1 MLRADGR
8 RTRGT
13 AALAATA
20 ATALGLAL
28 LLLAAPSAPIEAQ
41 QGASGQDSAQ
51 ARQAADSLVQAAE
64 VEYRRE
70 TFSYPQRARNPFE
83 PVNAGVQEGPRF
95 QNLVLAGILYSPS
108 VGSVAVLVD
117 RSTGRRFRVREG
129 ERIGQATVLN
139 IRRSD
144 VLFSV
149 SGATQS
155 RQETLQVE
163 KRNEEV
169 QR

>member
-1 MLRADGR
+1 MPRADDR
-8 RTRGT
+8 RSRMT
-13 AALAATA
+13 AALATA
-20 ATALGLAL
+20 ALGLAL
-28 LLLAAPSAPIEAQ
+28 LLAAPAAPVEAQ
-41 QGASGQDSAQ
+41 QGDAGQDGAQ
-51 ARQAADSLVQAAE
+51 ARQAADSLAQAGD

-83 PVNAGVQEGPRF
+83 PVNGGVQEGPRF
-95 QNLVLAGILYSPS
+95 QNLVLAGIIYSPS

-117 RSTGRRFRVREG
+117 RSTGQRFRVREG

-144 VLFSV
+144 VQFSV
-149 SGATQS
+149 AGATQS

-163 KRNEEV
+163 KRNEEEV

>member
-1 MLRADGR
+1 MLRAEDR
-8 RTRGT
+8 RTRRT
-13 AALAATA
+13 AAPAT
-20 ATALGLAL
+20 TALGLAL
-28 LLLAAPSAPIEAQ
+28 LLVTAPLAPVEAQ
-41 QGASGQDSAQ
+41 QGASGQDDG
-51 ARQAADSLVQAAE
+51 ARAGQAADTLVQAAE

-70 TFSYPQRARNPFE
+70 TFSYPQRTRNPFE

-95 QNLVLAGILYSPS
+95 QNLVLAGVIYSPS

-117 RSTGRRFRVREG
+117 RSTGRRYRVREG

-163 KRNEEV
+163 KQNEEV

>member
-1 MLRADGR
+1 MHRADDR
-8 RTRGT
+8 RSRTITALAT
-13 AALAATA
+13 AALGT
-20 ATALGLAL
+20 AL
-28 LLLAAPSAPIEAQ
+28 LLLVAPVAPVQAQ
-41 QGASGQDSAQ
+41 QDDAAQDGAQ
-51 ARQAADSLVQAAE
+51 ARQAADSVAQADDF
-64 VEYRRE
+64 EYQRE

-83 PVNAGVQEGPRF
+83 RVNAGVQEGPRF

-117 RSTGRRFRVREG
+117 RSTGQRFRVREG

-149 SGATQS
+149 AGATQS

>member
-1 MLRADGR
+1 MRRADDRRSR
-8 RTRGT
+8 RT
-13 AALAATA
+13 AAPATA
-20 ATALGLAL
+20 ALGLAL
-28 LLLAAPSAPIEAQ
+28 LLLAAPAAPVEAQ
-41 QGASGQDSAQ
+41 QGASGQDRAQ
-51 ARQAADSLVQAAE
+51 ARQAADSLAQAGE

-70 TFSYPQRARNPFE
+70 TFSYPQQARNPFE

-95 QNLVLAGILYSPS
+95 QNLVLAGIIYSPS

-117 RSTGRRFRVREG
+117 RSTGQRFRVREG

-149 SGATQS
+149 AGATQS

>member
-8 RTRGT
+8 RSR
-13 AALAATA
+13 LAAVM
-20 ATALGLAL
+20 ATALGAAL
-28 LLLAAPSAPIEAQ
+28 LLLVAPAEAQ
-41 QGASGQDSAQ
+41 QEASDRDGAPSGE
-51 ARQAADSLVQAAE
+51 AAVEAVVQE
-64 VEYRRE
+64 SDVEYERE
-70 TFSYPQRARNPFE
+70 TFSYPQRERNPFE

-95 QNLVLAGILYSPS
+95 ENLILAGVIHSPA

-117 RSTGRRFRVREG
+117 RSTGQRFRVREG
-129 ERIGQATVLN
+129 ERLGQTTVLS
-139 IRRSD
+139 IRRSN

-149 SGATQS
+149 TGPNRS

-163 KRNEEV
+163 KQNEEV

>member
-1 MLRADGR
+1 MLRADAPRWWAG
-8 RTRGT
+8 G
-13 AALAATA
+13 AATI
-20 ATALGLAL
+20 
-28 LLLAAPSAPIEAQ
+28 LLAAAFVLAPAPAAGQ
-41 QGASGQDSAQ
+41 QDSA
-51 ARQAADSLVQAAE
+51 AADSAQSQQAAAADSVVQE
-64 VEYRRE
+64 GEIEYERE
-70 TFSYPQRARNPFE
+70 TFVYPGRDRNPFE

-95 QNLVLAGILYSPS
+95 QNLVLAGIIYSPS

-117 RSTGRRFRVREG
+117 NSTGRRYRIREG
-129 ERIGQATVLN
+129 ERIGQATVLS

-149 SGATQS
+149 TGPTQS

-163 KRNEEV
+163 KETEEV